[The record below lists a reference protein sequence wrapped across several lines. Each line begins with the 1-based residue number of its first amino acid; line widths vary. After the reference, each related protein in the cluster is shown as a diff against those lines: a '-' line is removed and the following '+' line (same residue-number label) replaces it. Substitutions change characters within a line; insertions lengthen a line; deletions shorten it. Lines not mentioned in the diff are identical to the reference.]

1 LKTYLLEHKTGLLKL
16 NVMTRKVL
24 VSITL
29 ALCGTFMMLGPFVTA
44 QAATF
49 VTAVDPTRDLSKS
62 ERKKVSFKTWVNS
75 PTAKFLKKKESSNNC
90 KAVGY
95 KGMYLGT
102 WQMSAGFWNT
112 YGGKKY
118 APKANLA
125 TCQQQDLVAYKGWL
139 ARGWSPWPPAKN
151 FKP

>member
-1 LKTYLLEHKTGLLKL
+1 
-16 NVMTRKVL
+16 MSRKDL
-24 VSITL
+24 VTITL
-29 ALCGTFMMLGPFVTA
+29 ALSGIFFMQAPLGTA
-44 QAATF
+44 QATTF

-62 ERKKVSFKTWVNS
+62 ERKKVSFTTWVNS

-95 KGMYLGT
+95 KGLYLGT

-112 YGGKKY
+112 YGGEKY
-118 APKANLA
+118 APKANKA
-125 TCQQQDLVAYKGWL
+125 TCHEQDLVAYRGWL